1 MTQVYFIGAG
11 PGDPDLITVK
21 GRDLIARADLVL
33 YAGSLVPPE
42 AVACARPGARVE
54 DSAPLTLAETHALL
68 MDTVRAGGLAVRVH
82 TGDPSL
88 YGAVAEQAAL
98 LDAEGVAWEI
108 VPGVTAAFAAAAMA
122 GVGFTVP
129 GATQSLVITRAPGR
143 TPVPEAEALRAFAAR
158 GCSLAVYLSATLAG
172 EVRRELLAGGL
183 APQTC
188 VVAGHRVGW
197 PDGAV
202 LRTTVDG
209 LAEAVAGQGWG
220 EQVVFLVLPGQDRA
234 GTPSR
239 LYAPDFAHGRR
250 GHGGPPDG
258 PPDQGA

>member
-33 YAGSLVPPE
+33 YAGSLVPPQV
-42 AVACARPGARVE
+42 VAWARPGARVE
-54 DSAPLTLAETHALL
+54 DSAPLTLEQTHELL
-68 MDTVRAGGLAVRVH
+68 MATVRAGGMAARVH

-98 LDAEGVAWEI
+98 LDAQGVTWEI
-108 VPGVTAAFAAAAMA
+108 VPGVTAAFATAAMA

-143 TPVPEAEALRAFAAR
+143 TAVPQAEALSAFAAR
-158 GCSLAVYLSATLAG
+158 GCSMAVYLSATLAG
-172 EVRRELLAGGL
+172 EVRAGLLAGGL
-183 APQTC
+183 APGVR
-188 VVAGHRVGW
+188 VVVGHRVGW

-202 LRTTVDG
+202 AHTTVG
-209 LAEAVAGQGWG
+209 ELADEVARRGWAG
-220 EQVVFLVLPGQDRA
+220 QVVFLVLPAQDSA
-234 GTPSR
+234 GAPSR
-239 LYAPDFAHGRR
+239 LYAADFAHGRR
-250 GHGGPPDG
+250 G
-258 PPDQGA
+258 